1 MFTSVARRRAG
12 LTPARGSPRSSV
24 EPPPSPSGSEVS
36 AAGSGFGG
44 GHRRPSCSGS
54 GRIGLVL
61 PSSIPDDGAGPRVG
75 APSPTGKADDA
86 VRTGEAPSSGGD
98 GDGDVDANGA
108 ATTRRGAKPNL
119 VGAAR
124 SAVEA
129 VVTAVERTDTST
141 AGAEAGAEA
150 VRPVAAAMMKLVV
163 ALEALSPVGGGAGP
177 GGPDGS
183 LEAAAVAST
192 AVRETEALAGGDEDE
207 EELDAEEVE
216 AAGAVLAEAG
226 HAVKTLAQASI
237 ELFFFF
243 SAMCREY
250 RVAFVLFVT

>member
-12 LTPARGSPRSSV
+12 LTPATKGSPRRSV

-54 GRIGLVL
+54 GRMGLVL
-61 PSSIPDDGAGPRVG
+61 PASIPDDGAGSRMG
-75 APSPTGKADDA
+75 APSPTGEADDT
-86 VRTGEAPSSGGD
+86 VRTAEGLSSKGD
-98 GDGDVDANGA
+98 GDGDVNDNGA

-141 AGAEAGAEA
+141 AGAEA

-163 ALEALSPVGGGAGP
+163 ALEALSAVGGGAGP

-192 AVRETEALAGGDEDE
+192 AVRETEALAGGDEDG

-237 ELFFFF
+237 ELFVVVFFGNV
-243 SAMCREY
+243 SEY
-250 RVAFVLFVT
+250 RAAFVLFVT